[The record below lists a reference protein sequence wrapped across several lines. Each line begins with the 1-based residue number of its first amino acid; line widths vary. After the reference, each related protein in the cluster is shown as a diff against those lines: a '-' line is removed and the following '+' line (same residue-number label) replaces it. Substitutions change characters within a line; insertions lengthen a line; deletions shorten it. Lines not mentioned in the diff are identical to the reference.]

1 MANEFNRA
9 IKHLRHDL
17 QIALEVEHATI
28 PPYLCALYSIR
39 DGSNRAAS
47 EVIKSVVM
55 EEMLHMVLVANLMN
69 AVGARPRLDY
79 PGFVPSYPSY
89 LPGSDRSFV
98 VPLLKFSP
106 EALEVFMRI
115 EKPEP
120 PRERRHPEDEGY
132 STIGEFY
139 ENIRRHL
146 DELVEAHGE
155 HRVFPKKYNRLQV
168 TPEYY
173 YGGAGAI
180 FPVTDLECAHYAIDE
195 IVEQGEGAPNHVNE
209 SFEVRP
215 EMSPSMAKELP
226 ADPESVK
233 AARREAVTETEDRTW
248 PHHVDWSGYEEP
260 AHYYRFMEIYE
271 GRYFQ
276 KGDTPRTG
284 PRGPEFPVQWDAVY
298 DMRPNPHVN
307 DYPEGGS
314 IRPLMEDFNRLYS
327 RLLRELEAGF
337 NGNQPALGNAVADMY
352 QLKDRAQALM
362 RVPSGEGSTTVGPS
376 FEYVAAESG

>member
-1 MANEFNRA
+1 MSDDFNKE
-9 IKHLRHDL
+9 IKHLRCDL
-17 QIALEVEHATI
+17 QVALEVEHATI

-39 DGSNRAAS
+39 EGSNRAAS

-69 AVGARPRLDY
+69 AVGAKPRLDY
-79 PGFVPSYPSY
+79 AGFVPSYPSY

-98 VPLLKFSP
+98 VPLSKFSP

-120 PRERRHPEDEGY
+120 LKEEPHVKLDGY
-132 STIGEFY
+132 NTIGEFY
-139 ENIRRHL
+139 QSIRHHL
-146 DELVEAHGE
+146 DHLVEKHGAD
-155 HRVFPKKYNRLQV
+155 RVFPKKYNKLQV
-168 TPEYY
+168 TREYY

-180 FPVTDLECAHYAIDE
+180 FEVDCLKSAHHAIDE
-195 IVEQGEGAPNHVNE
+195 IVEQGEGAPNQVDE
-209 SFEVRP
+209 SFQVRP
-215 EMSPSMAKELP
+215 EMTPAMAKEMA
-226 ADPESVK
+226 ADPERVK
-233 AARREAVTETEDRTW
+233 EARQGAVTGTKDRTW
-248 PHHVDWSGYEEP
+248 PHHVDWSGFEEP

-276 KGDTPRTG
+276 KGDTPKTG

-307 DYPEGGS
+307 DYPEGGP
-314 IRPLMEDFNRLYS
+314 IRPLMNQFNELYS
-327 RLLRELEAGF
+327 GLLRGLEAGF
-337 NGNQPALGNAVADMY
+337 NGNQPALVNAVADMY

-376 FEYVAAESG
+376 FEYVPAASE